1 MNAGWLSP
9 TDSVVLASRAR
20 LARAVEGLPFRG
32 ALHPGAAREF
42 RDRARAVLGPLG
54 FAALADDLSLDAA
67 SRSDALEIPSDILG
81 GGAPWLALRRAGTG
95 VLVFHNDH
103 LRGWAVRP
111 GADLVGA
118 LQDLVEVESD
128 MALLGPFAE
137 DPEWGW
143 RTASPEDVG
152 TGLRASSLLF
162 VPALW
167 LSRRLSNLSDG
178 LDVLGGRMRS
188 PWHGEPLGPLA
199 TVANRVTLGRSE
211 LDLARDVE
219 RWTARVVQEEERAA
233 RDLVEHWGGELRDS
247 VHRSDAVLG
256 SARLLSGGE
265 LQQRAAL
272 VGLGARLGWL
282 GTESVRIAVEL
293 LLETRSDT
301 LRLRRPGEL
310 AEGHPHLDDLRA
322 SETRALWGRARA

>member
-1 MNAGWLSP
+1 MIPGWLEHC
-9 TDSVVLASRAR
+9 DGVVLASRAR
-20 LARAVEGLPFRG
+20 LARNAEGLPFRG

-42 RDRARAVLGPLG
+42 RDRARAVLGSLG
-54 FAALADDLSLDAA
+54 YDAIADDLSLDAA
-67 SRSDALEIPSDILG
+67 TRADMLDLPSDILG
-81 GGAPWLALRRAGTG
+81 GGSPWLAMRRAGTG
-95 VLVFHNDH
+95 FLVFHNDH

-118 LQDLVEVESD
+118 LQDLVDVESD

-152 TGLRASSLLF
+152 TGLRVSSLLF
-162 VPALW
+162 APALW
-167 LSRRLSNLSDG
+167 LSRRISNLADG
-178 LDVLGGRMRS
+178 LDVLGGRLRS
-188 PWHGEPLGPLA
+188 PWHGEPHGPLVVA
-199 TVANRVTLGRSE
+199 ANRVTLGRCE

-219 RWTARVVQEEERAA
+219 HWTRRIVEEEERAA

-247 VHRSDAVLG
+247 VHRSVAVLA
-256 SARLLSGGE
+256 SARLLSAAE
-265 LQQRAAL
+265 LQQRASLA
-272 VGLGARLGWL
+272 GLGARLGWL
-282 GTESVRIAVEL
+282 PTEIVKTSVSL

-301 LRLRRPGEL
+301 LRLRRAGEL

-322 SETRALWGRARA
+322 SEARSLWSRVGA